1 MIVYDKKNVSVS
13 SFQFHFLKIEFLYW
27 KIIMVRVSLSLSL
40 SLLHTHTHTLFT
52 SQSFT
57 HTHILIQYDPSHAKE
72 GTSTAVFTGT
82 SLRVIGS
89 WKDGTERIEEYEK
102 KTGELKV
109 RKWRTVNALGRSS
122 KWEFEIGEATT
133 SRRPDGGGMLSLSSR
148 NVRTR

>member
-1 MIVYDKKNVSVS
+1 
-13 SFQFHFLKIEFLYW
+13 
-27 KIIMVRVSLSLSL
+27 MVRLSLSLSL
-40 SLLHTHTHTLFT
+40 SPSLTKTMHTQFFLSQSYIHTHYIF
-52 SQSFT
+52 
-57 HTHILIQYDPSHAKE
+57 QYDPSHAKE

-133 SRRPDGGGMLSLSSR
+133 SRRPDGGGMLSVSSR
-148 NVRTR
+148 NVRPR

>member
-1 MIVYDKKNVSVS
+1 MKTQYT
-13 SFQFHFLKIEFLYW
+13 LLYLNYY
-27 KIIMVRVSLSLSL
+27 VH
-40 SLLHTHTHTLFT
+40 LHTHTMF
-52 SQSFT
+52 
-57 HTHILIQYDPSHAKE
+57 QYDPSHAKE

-133 SRRPDGGGMLSLSSR
+133 SRRPDGGGMLSVSSR
-148 NVRTR
+148 NVRIR